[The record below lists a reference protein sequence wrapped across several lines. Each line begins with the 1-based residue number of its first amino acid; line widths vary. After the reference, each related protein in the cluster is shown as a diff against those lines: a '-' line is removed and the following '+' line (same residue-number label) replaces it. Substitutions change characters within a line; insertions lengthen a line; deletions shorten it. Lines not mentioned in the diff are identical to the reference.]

1 MVSGFLT
8 SPCDHSRIF
17 SGLASEMRMAEKDS
31 GSFGFSKKEKMS
43 RISGLLVELREK
55 KLEKT
60 WEKVDES
67 RAPGSSVEEPPTR
80 PTQSSAAVAAS
91 FADASIS
98 STLRQSDWSS
108 LIKTLKLS
116 GNPASSAYSPLTM
129 DSYMRV
135 RPWTSSL
142 FTVRNSCSA

>member
-43 RISGLLVELREK
+43 RIRGLLVFDYERK
-55 KLEKT
+55 NSRKLGIFRDCWVALCRIASAER
-60 WEKVDES
+60 VDH
-67 RAPGSSVEEPPTR
+67 
-80 PTQSSAAVAAS
+80 QSSAAVAVS
-91 FADASIS
+91 LADASIS
-98 STLRQSDWSS
+98 STLRQSDCSS

-142 FTVRNSCSA
+142 FTVRNSCNA